1 MTLVKIDSYTGS
13 DIVGDV
19 LLRYL
24 LRQRCHRPGFLRSDD
39 LAGYDVLHK
48 QAIVTLSIAGTS
60 FQLHKGPHGG
70 HGASTIFTFVAN
82 SEQSSYNG
90 NLLDFYYLVDNGT
103 GMKAFTA
110 NNINFPTNKYLYHV
124 YQPD

>member
-1 MTLVKIDSYTGS
+1 M
-13 DIVGDV
+13 
-19 LLRYL
+19 
-24 LRQRCHRPGFLRSDD
+24 
-39 LAGYDVLHK
+39 
-48 QAIVTLSIAGTS
+48 TLSIAGTS

-103 GMKAFTA
+103 GMEAFTA
-110 NNINFPTNKYLYHV
+110 NNINFPTSKYLYHA
-124 YQPD
+124 YQLDWRQIDALRSAKRRTGVERHGWIEWRAKWVASSIRSTASSDFLRIAISEVH